1 MEMMMTNLQK
11 AAILLEKI
19 GEPYS
24 TDVIRHL
31 SATQGVKVIQEMAKG
46 YDASDKEVE
55 EIFSEIIKIKR
66 SGLYGSKGEELRG
79 E

>member
-1 MEMMMTNLQK
+1 MTNLQK

-31 SATQGVKVIQEMAKG
+31 SAAQGVMVIQEMAKG
-46 YDASDKEVE
+46 YDASDEEVE

-66 SGLYGSKGEELRG
+66 SGLYGSKGEELRS

>member
-1 MEMMMTNLQK
+1 MNNLQK

-24 TDVIRHL
+24 TEVIRHL
-31 SATQGVKVIQEMAKG
+31 SSSQGVKVIQEMAKG
-46 YDASDKEVE
+46 YEATDKEVE

-66 SGLYGSKGEELRG
+66 SGLYGKSGEEVSG
-79 E
+79 V